1 MKAVSTPAASAP
13 ASQYPEPTT
22 RRFIAASSILCT
34 VMYAL
39 DGTIANVA
47 LPHMQ
52 ATVSASQEQIV
63 WVLTSFLIATAI
75 ATPLSGWLAD
85 RFGRKRIMLMS
96 VAGFTL
102 ASIAC
107 GLAVNLEELV
117 LFRIV
122 QGLSGAALVPLA
134 QSTLLDINPPDRH
147 GQAMALYGIGS
158 MVGPIAGPTLG
169 GYITDTLDWRWIF
182 FINVPVGIVAFVG
195 LSTFMSEAKAKNQP
209 RFDFMGF
216 ACLSLFIGS
225 FQLMLDRGQGQD
237 WFNSIEICIEAA
249 VAALFGYWTVVHMF
263 TARNPFVRPGVFR
276 DRNFATGMFIAMQLG
291 LLVYGVAALLA
302 PMLQQLMGYPVM
314 LAGLV
319 PMPRGIGTM
328 VAMFGVGR
336 LTGRVDPRLLVFFGL
351 LLSAGAMYWMADM
364 TLEMDN
370 RIIVLAGFV
379 QGLGSGL
386 IFVPVTTLMFS
397 TLAPRFRNEGA
408 AMSALARS
416 LGAAIGISILQ
427 TLIIRNTATV
437 QSRLVEGVRP
447 DNPVLGL
454 HSPDFD
460 FALPTDVARMM
471 GQVVRQATMV
481 AYTDAF
487 WFLFVVTMAL
497 TPLLLLMRPLRQA
510 SGEAPAPM
518 VID

>member
-1 MKAVSTPAASAP
+1 
-13 ASQYPEPTT
+13 
-22 RRFIAASSILCT
+22 
-34 VMYAL
+34 
-39 DGTIANVA
+39 
-47 LPHMQ
+47 MQ

-63 WVLTSFLIATAI
+63 WVLTSFLIAAAI
-75 ATPLSGWLAD
+75 ATPLCGWLAD

-107 GLAVNLEELV
+107 GFAVNLEELV

-122 QGLSGAALVPLA
+122 QGLSGAALVPLSQA
-134 QSTLLDINPPDRH
+134 TLLDINPPERH
-147 GQAMALYGIGS
+147 GQAMALYGMGS
-158 MVGPIAGPTLG
+158 MVGPLVGPTLG

-182 FINVPVGIVAFVG
+182 FINVPVGLIAFIG
-195 LSTFMSEAKAKNQP
+195 LSTFMSEVKAKNLP

-237 WFNSIEICIEAA
+237 WFSSLEICIEAA
-249 VAALFGYWTVVHMF
+249 MAVLFGYWTLVHMF
-263 TARNPFVRPGVFR
+263 TARHPFVRPGVFR
-276 DRNFATGMFIAMQLG
+276 DRNFTTGMFIAMQLG
-291 LLVYGVAALLA
+291 LLTYGVAALLA

-319 PMPRGIGTM
+319 TLPRGIGTT
-328 VAMFGVGR
+328 VAMFSVGR
-336 LTGRVDPRLLVFFGL
+336 LIGRVDPRLLVFFGL
-351 LLSAGAMYWMADM
+351 LFGAGSMYWMADM

-370 RIIVLAGFV
+370 RIIMAAGFV
-379 QGLGSGL
+379 QGLATGFV
-386 IFVPVTTLMFS
+386 FVPVTTLMFS
-397 TLAPRFRNEGA
+397 TLAPRYRNEGA
-408 AMSALARS
+408 AMGALGRS
-416 LGAAIGISILQ
+416 LGAAMGISVLQ
-427 TLIIRNTATV
+427 TLTIRNTATV

-454 HSPDFD
+454 RTPDFD

-471 GQVVRQATMV
+471 GQVVRQAMMV
-481 AYTDAF
+481 AYVDAF
-487 WFLFVVTMAL
+487 WFLFVATIAL
-497 TPLLLLMRPLRQA
+497 MPLLLLMRPMRQA
-510 SGEAPAPM
+510 SGKAPAPM